1 MIKRK
6 PSIKDWWYT
15 KHRIYAR
22 IRSERIHDPE
32 LHEVEQTWKY
42 HFVRYVHVNLEYCL
56 ISCILRKVIEIE
68 IRTARME
75 LAVKNNWLN
84 FLKIIEGALTEKRS
98 TKMTHCAARSSAINS
113 IEDFCQ
119 SKAFL
124 AIFSKDAW
132 GKRPQLMI
140 VRLANRRD
148 AQRAKIVEKVHKP
161 PLGL

>member
-42 HFVRYVHVNLEYCL
+42 HFVRYVHVNLECCL

-68 IRTARME
+68 IRTERME
-75 LAVKNNWLN
+75 LAVKNNR
-84 FLKIIEGALTEKRS
+84 LKL
-98 TKMTHCAARSSAINS
+98 SSYI
-113 IEDFCQ
+113 
-119 SKAFL
+119 L
-124 AIFSKDAW
+124 R
-132 GKRPQLMI
+132 RPQNFAKSPLCFWLALHRTK
-140 VRLANRRD
+140 VRWKFC
-148 AQRAKIVEKVHKP
+148 KILWPSQNVWTLTCASLVC
-161 PLGL
+161 

>member
-42 HFVRYVHVNLEYCL
+42 HFVRYVHVNLECCL
-56 ISCILRKVIEIE
+56 ISCILRKSSKSKLGPREWSLRSKTIDWILFK
-68 IRTARME
+68 M
-75 LAVKNNWLN
+75 
-84 FLKIIEGALTEKRS
+84 IEGALTEKRS
-98 TKMTHCAARSSAINS
+98 TEMTHCAARSSAINS

-124 AIFSKDAW
+124 AIFSKNAW
-132 GKRPQLMI
+132 GKSPQLMI
-140 VRLANRRD
+140 VWLAHWRD
-148 AQRAKIVEKVHKP
+148 AMWFQKGKIRQK
-161 PLGL
+161 